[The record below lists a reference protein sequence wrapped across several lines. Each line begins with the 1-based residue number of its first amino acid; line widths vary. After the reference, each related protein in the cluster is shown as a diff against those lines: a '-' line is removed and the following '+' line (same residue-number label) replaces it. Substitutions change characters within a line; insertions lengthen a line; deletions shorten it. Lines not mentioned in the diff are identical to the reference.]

1 MGSTGAGAGP
11 PTAPAS
17 PASGSSPSA
26 WRTFVV
32 GAVAI
37 VTFVLVV
44 AAAAGQGSDAR
55 RRLFDASAVASSTHA
70 RAPLVWHDYDRIHEH
85 SQHNS
90 RQQTVVPLALR
101 HLHEMRAPAPF
112 EFVHAVSAWLDT
124 RPLLAHQQPEI
135 AVLATMYGQP
145 YMAVPEST
153 FSSNPVRCY
162 IVARPRSATASFVSR
177 ATRHSNKLDKVRVT
191 QSVLTGL
198 RDSHSYD
205 KDLVTVIYTCPLT
218 ATDDSDDQEPIDWA
232 NSDIYVTLSLENL
245 PPPAD
250 VFLPATALPVLDA
263 DKHVTG
269 RGRGAVCL
277 PPLSTDLYA
286 PVIRDFLSYYR
297 GLGFDR
303 FYAYILDPGPETI
316 RVLRDV
322 AREDPSFTPIRWAL
336 PKTWMK
342 SGSFLQAPSR
352 EFRVDPSQWNI
363 KGIEQLP
370 PQVEFDIGVTTDN
383 ERDVRIWYFG
393 QHPSQQDC
401 AYRAMRDGIRYVA
414 NVDYDE
420 YVSLRPASSPS
431 WPEPSKE
438 SPLSSFV
445 DWARS
450 LEKTWDGVKRQ
461 GDKGMPGAL
470 TQNDAARLG
479 LDVAAL
485 AQGMLPSAFVF
496 QSSFMCVKCR
506 PTSAPPSWA
515 TSAVSTRFP
524 ALDWRNPGLGVPFA
538 FSSPVR
544 MDWLPI
550 PVRSKAVI
558 DPWAW
563 HSGIIHYPGVAY
575 ADWVVNHG
583 YCASMPVE
591 KARDCAERLI
601 KVFGIGAVPVRP
613 SPATPPD
620 QPWEELPSGRGAL
633 YHVRLSKDI
642 STDAIEHENEAGSR
656 DLVLS
661 EASTAKLSSHR
672 VEQSDWLAAYRILLY
687 SSSAQV
693 DLYED
698 WSLVALM
705 ERTLV
710 RDLALKTRRRPGSSS
725 LLIGAGAIVAFA
737 AAVIWRCN
745 VRRQSSR
752 VAPPF
757 KA

>member
-1 MGSTGAGAGP
+1 MSSPPGSTP
-11 PTAPAS
+11 PWRLAALVMAS
-17 PASGSSPSA
+17 IIM
-26 WRTFVV
+26 
-32 GAVAI
+32 VA
-37 VTFVLVV
+37 LVV
-44 AAAAGQGSDAR
+44 LIGADVVALPEHSLAR
-55 RRLFDASAVASSTHA
+55 LGGRYYASTASS
-70 RAPLVWHDYDRIHEH
+70 APLVWHDFDRIQQH
-85 SQHNS
+85 SGHS
-90 RQQTVVPLALR
+90 RQQAIVPL
-101 HLHEMRAPAPF
+101 HLKHLQHMRAPEPF

-124 RPLLAHQQPEI
+124 RPLVAQHTPEV

-145 YMAVPEST
+145 FMSVPEST
-153 FSSNPVRCY
+153 FASNPVHCF
-162 IVARPRSATASFVSR
+162 IVSRPRTLSRRARRLASN
-177 ATRHSNKLDKVRVT
+177 AQDQVRIT

-198 RDSHSYD
+198 KDSHSYD
-205 KDLVTVIYTCPLT
+205 KDLVTVIYTCPLN
-218 ATDDSDDQEPIDWA
+218 EPDGEPLDWA
-232 NSDIYVTLSLENL
+232 NSDIFVTLSLPHL

-250 VFLPATALPVLDA
+250 VFLPVSPLPVLDGE
-263 DKHVTG
+263 KHVTG
-269 RGRGAVCL
+269 TGRGAVCL

-303 FYAYILDPGPETI
+303 FYAYLLDPGPETI
-316 RVLRDV
+316 RVLRDI

-342 SGSFLQAPSR
+342 SASFLQSPSR
-352 EFRVDPSQWNI
+352 DFRVDPYEWNI
-363 KGIEQLP
+363 PGIENLP
-370 PQVEFDIGVTTDN
+370 AEVEFDVGVTTDN

-431 WPEPSKE
+431 WPTPSRE

-445 DWARS
+445 DWAKT
-450 LEKTWDGVKRQ
+450 LEKSWDGVKRQ

-470 TQNDAARLG
+470 SKNDASRLG
-479 LDVAAL
+479 LDMAAL
-485 AQGMLPSAFVF
+485 TQGMLPSGFVF

-506 PTSAPPSWA
+506 PTSAPPEWA
-515 TSAVSTRFP
+515 TTAVSSKFP
-524 ALDWRNPGLGVPFA
+524 DLDWRTPGLGVPFA

-575 ADWVVNHG
+575 TDWVVNHG
-583 YCASMPVE
+583 YCASMTVE
-591 KARDCAERLI
+591 EARACAERLI

-613 SPATPPD
+613 SPATPPG
-620 QPWEELPSGRGAL
+620 QQWEELPAGRGAL

-642 STDAIEHENEAGSR
+642 STDAIEFENELGTR
-656 DLVLS
+656 ELVVS
-661 EASTAKLSSHR
+661 ESSTTKMQSHR
-672 VEQSDWLAAYRILLY
+672 VEQSEWLSAYRVLLY
-687 SSSAQV
+687 SSTAQV

-705 ERTLV
+705 ERTLIG
-710 RDLALKTRRRPGSSS
+710 DLTVKTRRRHRTASLLLGLGVVVMVVAAVAWRVGSS
-725 LLIGAGAIVAFA
+725 
-737 AAVIWRCN
+737 RH
-745 VRRQSSR
+745 SR
-752 VAPPF
+752 ASF

>member
-1 MGSTGAGAGP
+1 MGATTSGGPSPSSGSTATTTG
-11 PTAPAS
+11 T
-17 PASGSSPSA
+17 SS
-26 WRTFVV
+26 WRTMTIASVV
-32 GAVAI
+32 ALVMVTAI
-37 VTFVLVV
+37 VLTGNTS
-44 AAAAGQGSDAR
+44 AATDAF
-55 RRLFDASAVASSTHA
+55 FDASSSAS
-70 RAPLVWHDYDRIHEH
+70 RLRPLVWHDYDRIHEH

-101 HLHEMRAPAPF
+101 HLHEMRAPEPF

-124 RPLLAHQQPEI
+124 RPLVASHKPEV

-145 YMAVPEST
+145 YMSVPQST
-153 FSSNPVRCY
+153 FSSNPVKCF
-162 IVARPRSATASFVSR
+162 IAARDRRQARSSPITHRHSR
-177 ATRHSNKLDKVRVT
+177 AQADKFKVT

-205 KDLVTVIYTCPLT
+205 KDLVTVIFTCPLD
-218 ATDDSDDQEPIDWA
+218 AQDEQDSEIDWA

-269 RGRGAVCL
+269 TGRGAVCL

-316 RVLRDV
+316 RVLRQL

-342 SGSFLQAPSR
+342 SGSFLQSPSR
-352 EFRVDPSQWNI
+352 DFRVDPAQWNI

-420 YVSLRPASSPS
+420 YISLRPASSPS
-431 WPEPSKE
+431 WPEPSRE

-445 DWARS
+445 DWAKT

-485 AQGMLPSAFVF
+485 TQGMLPSGLVF

-506 PTSAPPSWA
+506 PTSAPPAWA
-515 TSAVSTRFP
+515 SSAVASRFP

-583 YCASMPVE
+583 YCASMAVE
-591 KARDCAERLI
+591 QARECAERLI
-601 KVFGIGAVPVRP
+601 KVFGVGAVPVRP

-633 YHVRLSKDI
+633 FHVRLSKDI
-642 STDAIEHENEAGSR
+642 STDAIELENEAGQR

-661 EASTAKLSSHR
+661 ESSTAKMLSHR
-672 VEQSDWLAAYRILLY
+672 VEQSEWLAAYRILLY

-710 RDLALKTRRRPGSSS
+710 GDLVSKTRRRRPGSSS
-725 LLIGAGAIVAFA
+725 LLVGAGAILALA
-737 AAVIWRCN
+737 ALAAWRVN
-745 VRRQSSR
+745 ARRQTTR
-752 VAPPF
+752 VPPSF